1 MKRGFMRLITVLM
14 ILSLI
19 VFAKKIKVDDYFDAE
34 TVNDNRADFIIDA
47 STDFDMCIIKAK
59 TKRLPD
65 MKFDNYC
72 KFMGNKV
79 CDNRKERCVK
89 RDELLPRMLHIL
101 NTKGY
106 WRVVGVASNDTLS
119 VREGAGLKY
128 KKVYELPYNARGFK
142 VIATKRVGKISRW
155 YKIRYKNITGWVNAR
170 FLGHSK
176 LSCWD

>member
-1 MKRGFMRLITVLM
+1 MRIISIFLIFSLM
-14 ILSLI
+14 L
-19 VFAKKIKVDDYFDAE
+19 FAKKIKIDDYFFAE
-34 TVNDNRADFIIDA
+34 TVNNIRADFIIDA
-47 STDFDMCIIKAK
+47 STDFDGCIIKAK
-59 TKRLPD
+59 IKRLPD
-65 MKFDNYC
+65 MKFDDYC
-72 KFMGNKV
+72 RFVGDKV
-79 CDNRKERCVK
+79 CDRLKERCVK

-101 NTKGY
+101 NTQGY
-106 WRVVGVASNDTLS
+106 WRVVGVASDDTLS

-142 VIATKRVGKISRW
+142 VIAIKRVSKISRW